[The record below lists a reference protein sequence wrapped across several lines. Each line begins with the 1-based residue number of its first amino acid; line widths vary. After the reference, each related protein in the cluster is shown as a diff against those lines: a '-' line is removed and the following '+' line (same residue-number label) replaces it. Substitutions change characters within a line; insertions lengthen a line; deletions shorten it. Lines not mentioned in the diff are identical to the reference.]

1 MTSVVSSVT
10 ALHSS
15 LVRNHEKSPV
25 TTLWTELFKPS
36 DHFSL
41 TLRKERNGKCNVL
54 KRVVP
59 HTQKDHSS
67 VINLSSAGL
76 ESCNIYFLSLLL
88 SLSIASNGTAAI
100 WKKTQIYY
108 SSIWHSYL
116 YLMAK
121 VLFNEW
127 GDRNRGSI
135 IVLSTYE
142 YFFSRVIPTLHF
154 CALWTHVSI
163 FHFDRMNFQVDTRQ
177 NRKNG
182 EKENLYAIIPHLFAL
197 ILIHCSLNTVPER
210 LDS

>member
-88 SLSIASNGTAAI
+88 SLSIASNGTAPI
-100 WKKTQIYY
+100 SKKTQIYY

-127 GDRNRGSI
+127 GDRNRGS
-135 IVLSTYE
+135 VLLFCLHMNNFFLVLFQHCTFVLCEHMSRYSTSTAWISKLTQE
-142 YFFSRVIPTLHF
+142 RT
-154 CALWTHVSI
+154 
-163 FHFDRMNFQVDTRQ
+163 
-177 NRKNG
+177 
-182 EKENLYAIIPHLFAL
+182 EKMVKKKIY
-197 ILIHCSLNTVPER
+197 TQ
-210 LDS
+210 